1 MATQTLLTFEQFMD
15 LPDQEGVWLFELD
28 EGTLIEMSY
37 PIFSHGAIQ
46 ANAAGELR
54 NHLQQ
59 TSADF
64 LLSLNAHFRLG
75 PATVRAPDVCLVR
88 RSSYEAMKVVRG
100 ALVGTPDLAVEVV
113 SPSDTAVDID
123 RKVAQ
128 YLQAGATAVWV
139 FYPETRHVM
148 IYRRSGET
156 RMVSSGQT
164 LDDPE
169 LLPGFS
175 VPVDEFFA
183 GV

>member
-1 MATQTLLTFEQFMD
+1 MATGTLLTFDQFMD
-15 LPDQEGVWLFELD
+15 LPDLEGGVRELD
-28 EGTLIEMSY
+28 EGRVIESKTD
-37 PIFSHGAIQ
+37 FSHGTVQGIASSQ
-46 ANAAGELR
+46 LLDYLHR
-54 NHLQQ
+54 

-64 LLSLNAHFRLG
+64 RLSVNAGFLLAPGTL
-75 PATVRAPDVCLVR
+75 RAPDVCVVR
-88 RSSYEAMKVVRG
+88 KSCYEAMEVVRDV
-100 ALVGTPDLAVEVV
+100 LVGAPDLAVEVV
-113 SPSDTAVDID
+113 SPGDTAVDID

-164 LDDPE
+164 FDDPE